1 MKQSPRNSI
10 WCQGGFACA
19 GCRSHIAAQH
29 MWDALSPPGT
39 ASEEPGWA
47 DGADGTQQLLPPRR
61 AGAQEHP
68 QPDTTA
74 RLQKQATHRDT
85 HTHMKFPAS
94 RERGKQCFHHR
105 LQVHKYVKPKAA
117 AAAGDGPKRLWED
130 TRSPLTA
137 VQPPGPPSLQGRWQ
151 RRGKPSQAQM
161 RSCCACSPLL
171 GCRRGA
177 APPTPKPSP
186 ITEEAKPTATPAE
199 PFLSLMLSA

>member
-1 MKQSPRNSI
+1 MPDVAATSQRSTCGTRSAHLAQPRRSRAGLMGRMERSSS
-10 WCQGGFACA
+10 CLRGG
-19 GCRSHIAAQH
+19 
-29 MWDALSPPGT
+29 PGT
-39 ASEEPGWA
+39 
-47 DGADGTQQLLPPRR
+47 
-61 AGAQEHP
+61 GAQEHP

-117 AAAGDGPKRLWED
+117 AAAGDSPKRLWED

-137 VQPPGPPSLQGRWQ
+137 VQPPSPPSLQGRWQ

-171 GCRRGA
+171 GCRGGA

-186 ITEEAKPTATPAE
+186 VTGEAKPTATPAE